1 MSKNGSEHFGWK
13 TNLQMKGYTLIRLGL
28 GNVAF
33 ITFAAMLGIM
43 AVVGLARILGNKN
56 IPVLSSVG
64 KYVDTAW
71 KAAA

>member
-1 MSKNGSEHFGWK
+1 M
-13 TNLQMKGYTLIRLGL
+13 LRLGI

-43 AVVGLARILGNKN
+43 AVVGASRLLASKN
-56 IPVLSSVG
+56 VPLISPAASWI
-64 KYVDTAW
+64 DTAW